1 MTFYVIELQTSN
13 TGAAIP
19 YAYDNQPDAE
29 ALYHTLLAAAA
40 KSEISKHSVL
50 LLGEDGF
57 IIKKETYEHEPGP
70 PEPDP
75 PEEEVIT

>member
-1 MTFYVIELQTSN
+1 MTFYVIELQTSD
-13 TGAAIP
+13 TGAVIP
-19 YAYDNQPDAE
+19 YTCDNQPDAE

-40 KSEISKHSVL
+40 KSVIPKHSVL

-57 IIKKETYEHEPGP
+57 VTKKETYHHTPQPEH
-70 PEPDP
+70 DP